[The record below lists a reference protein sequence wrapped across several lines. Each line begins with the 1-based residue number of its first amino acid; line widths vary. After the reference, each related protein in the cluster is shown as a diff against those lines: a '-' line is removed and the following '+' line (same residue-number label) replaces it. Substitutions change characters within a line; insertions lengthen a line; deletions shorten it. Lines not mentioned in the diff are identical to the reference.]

1 MRVIIADSL
10 FQCVFAGLIIK
21 TKQTKNE
28 DSFSDALNYNHI
40 LKEYMKRREDKM
52 KNNENY
58 IQIEL
63 VVYG

>member
-40 LKEYMKRREDKM
+40 LKEYMKRREEKRRL
-52 KNNENY
+52 NEK
-58 IQIEL
+58 
-63 VVYG
+63 

>member
-40 LKEYMKRREDKM
+40 LKEYMKRREEKRREE
-52 KNNENY
+52 K
-58 IQIEL
+58 IK
-63 VVYG
+63 